1 MESGA
6 TYQVEFDSLR
16 TLLLEMAQERSL
28 DKLLALIVQQLAMRP
43 PIALARMWLLGPG
56 DICASCPMRAE
67 CPDQTNCLH
76 LVASAGRSVVK
87 PDEDWSYLGGH
98 FRRFPLGVRK
108 VGQIAS
114 QGESIVIRDIEED
127 RRWIARPDWA
137 QHEGIRGFEGQPI
150 MHKGQVLGVLG
161 VFSRAQIPREEP
173 VWLRLIADHVGAAI
187 SNARAFEEIER
198 LRAQLEVE
206 NTYLRVDLSEAHAF
220 GDMVGQS
227 AALAKV
233 VNLIEVV
240 APTNAT
246 VLISG
251 ESGTGK
257 ELVARQIHRR
267 SRRKDRPIV
276 RVNCASI
283 PKELYESEFFGHV
296 KGAFTGALRD
306 RAGRFE
312 AANGGT
318 LFLDE
323 IGEIPVE
330 LQSKLL
336 RILQEGEYERVGD
349 EKTRKVDVRV
359 IAATNRNLSREVE
372 AGRFR
377 QDLYFRLNVFPI
389 EVPPLRHRKED
400 IPLITARFFEHIRK
414 QLNCEVTGLTQPEVS
429 RLQEY
434 DWPGNIRELQNVIER
449 AVISSRCGKIKFDIP
464 VPQNVGNTS
473 GSSLIRMSADTE
485 HEVLP
490 QAEMRRIERE
500 NLVNALEQS
509 GWKIYGS
516 GGAAERLGI
525 KPTTLVSRMKKMG
538 IKRSNGQAV

>member
-1 MESGA
+1 M
-6 TYQVEFDSLR
+6 
-16 TLLLEMAQERSL
+16 LEMAQERSA
-28 DKLLALIVQQLAMRP
+28 DALLALVVRRLASRP
-43 PIALARMWLLGPG
+43 PVALARMWLLGPG
-56 DICASCPMRAE
+56 DICAACPMRAE
-67 CPDQTNCLH
+67 CPDQTSCLH
-76 LVASAGRSVVK
+76 LVASAGRSVANAA
-87 PDEDWSYLGGH
+87 EDWSYLGGH

-114 QGESIVIRDIEED
+114 QGQSIVIRDIQED
-127 RRWIARPDWA
+127 RQWIARPDWA

-150 MHKGQVLGVLG
+150 MHKGDVLGVLG

-173 VWLRLIADHVGAAI
+173 VWLRMIADHVGAAI
-187 SNARAFEEIER
+187 ANARAFEEIER

-206 NTYLRVDLSEAHAF
+206 NTYLREELSEAQAF
-220 GDMVGQS
+220 GDIVGQS
-227 AALAKV
+227 APIAKV
-233 VNLIEVV
+233 VKLIEVV

-246 VLISG
+246 VLITG

-257 ELVARQIHRR
+257 ELVAREIHRR
-267 SRRKDRPIV
+267 SRRKDRPMV

-312 AANGGT
+312 AADGGT

-323 IGEIPVE
+323 VGEIPVE

-372 AGRFR
+372 TGRFR

-389 EVPPLRHRKED
+389 EVPPLRRRKED
-400 IPLITARFFEHIRK
+400 IPLITARFFDHIRK
-414 QLNCEVTGLTQPEVS
+414 QLNCEVTGLTQSEVL

-434 DWPGNIRELQNVIER
+434 DWPGNIRELQNVVER
-449 AVISSRCGKIKFDIP
+449 AVISSHSGKIKFDIP
-464 VPQNVGNTS
+464 VPQNAGNAPGIS
-473 GSSLIRMSADTE
+473 PSRMSADTE
-485 HEVLP
+485 REVLP

-509 GWKIYGS
+509 GWKIYGP

-538 IKRSNGQAV
+538 ITRSNEPST